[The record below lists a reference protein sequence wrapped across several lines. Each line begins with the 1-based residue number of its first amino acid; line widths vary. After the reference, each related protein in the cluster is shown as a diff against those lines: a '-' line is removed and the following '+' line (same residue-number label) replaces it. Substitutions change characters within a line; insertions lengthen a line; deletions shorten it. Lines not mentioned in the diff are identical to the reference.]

1 LQPGGS
7 CSTRTGD
14 EGYARKRW
22 GRETDKALQ
31 HLHGADV
38 DVTEAPELPP
48 IDTYWREYLEQGEA
62 YVRFGRRVF
71 SALPRDPRCRI
82 CAAPF
87 AGLGAPIM
95 RAIGRRPSDGNPNVC
110 TACQNELIKHHGG
123 AEVSGT
129 MLFADIRGSTSLAER
144 ISAAEFKDILERFY
158 RVASRAVIEHDG
170 AIDKFVGDELVA
182 MFYPAL
188 AGERH
193 AAAAVEAAR
202 AILRGTGHGSAKG
215 PWVPVGAGVHTGRVW
230 FGAVGEPPHVEL
242 TALGDP
248 VNTAA
253 RLAAAAGAGE
263 IVVSA
268 ETAAMANLEDGLERR
283 SLLVKGKQ
291 KAINVV
297 ILGPEATGR

>member
-1 LQPGGS
+1 MTESPG
-7 CSTRTGD
+7 
-14 EGYARKRW
+14 
-22 GRETDKALQ
+22 
-31 HLHGADV
+31 
-38 DVTEAPELPP
+38 LPP
-48 IDTYWREYLEQGEA
+48 TDPYWREYLEQGEA
-62 YVRFGRRVF
+62 YVRVGRRVF
-71 SALPRDPRCRI
+71 GALPKDPRCRI

-95 RAIGRRPSDGNPNVC
+95 RVIGRRPSDGNPNVC

-123 AEVSGT
+123 AEVTGT
-129 MLFADIRGSTSLAER
+129 MLFADIRGSTSMAER
-144 ISAAEFKDILERFY
+144 MSPGEFKDLLERFY
-158 RVASRAVIEHDG
+158 LAASRAVIEHDG

-193 AAAAVEAAR
+193 AAAAVDAAR
-202 AILRGTGHGSAKG
+202 SILAATGHGTQAG
-215 PWVPVGAGVHTGRVW
+215 PWVPVGAGVHSGRVW
-230 FGAVGEPPHVEL
+230 FGAVGEAPHVEL

-268 ETAAMANLEDGLERR
+268 ETAAQAGLADGERR
-283 SLLVKGKQ
+283 SLQVKGKEQ
-291 KAINVV
+291 AIEVV
-297 ILGPEATGR
+297 ILGPRDS

>member
-1 LQPGGS
+1 M
-7 CSTRTGD
+7 
-14 EGYARKRW
+14 
-22 GRETDKALQ
+22 TDS
-31 HLHGADV
+31 
-38 DVTEAPELPP
+38 PELPP
-48 IDTYWREYLEQGEA
+48 TDRYWREYLERGDG
-62 YVRFGRRVF
+62 YSRVGRRLF
-71 SALPRDPRCRI
+71 NALPSDPRCRL
-82 CAAPF
+82 CTAPF

-110 TACQNELIKHHGG
+110 TACQNALIKHRGG

-144 ISAAEFKDILERFY
+144 MPPTEFKNLLDRFY
-158 RVASRAVIEHDG
+158 RAASRAVIEHDG

-188 AGERH
+188 TGEH
-193 AAAAVEAAR
+193 HEAAAVEAAR
-202 AILRGTGHGSAKG
+202 AILRDTGHGSPDG
-215 PWVPVGAGVHTGRVW
+215 PWVPVGAGVHSGRVW

-268 ETAAMANLEDGLERR
+268 VTAGRASLRDGLERR
-283 SLLVKGKQ
+283 SLHVKGKEQ
-291 KAINVV
+291 AIEVV
-297 ILGPEATGR
+297 ILRPHVT